1 MLNKMLNATSL
12 DGTTGASIYKD
23 TQHVFSNGDFAKGF
37 VCLKGGFSVPAGASA
52 SLDVLKPISGNINLN
67 DTGKMIL
74 TGDLIFGPNVKIQK
88 GGKIDARNS
97 TIFLNYDLT
106 IPANTGFTITS
117 DTVIDG
123 QGHEIIFGDGNDG
136 GYIWIDGP
144 VGTTLTIRNCII
156 TGLKNYTAGYGS
168 IGFGSNTNQKLI
180 LNEVVAHMAGDYTFV
195 GGLLDFKNFVNL
207 TGTTYN
213 FIYNSEY
220 PLTIKSDSTLFIDNR
235 TFFTYQPILT
245 GQAGAPNANAKLLI
259 MEDKSSKLFL
269 NGCTLYLPLQQGLI
283 LTNGNLIVDHKT
295 NIYGNGAISTS
306 YAYGL
311 AFGNG
316 NSENDLLID
325 IMPGATF
332 EIQETTLHYNNSN

>member
-1 MLNKMLNATSL
+1 
-12 DGTTGASIYKD
+12 
-23 TQHVFSNGDFAKGF
+23 
-37 VCLKGGFSVPAGASA
+37 
-52 SLDVLKPISGNINLN
+52 
-67 DTGKMIL
+67 
-74 TGDLIFGPNVKIQK
+74 
-88 GGKIDARNS
+88 
-97 TIFLNYDLT
+97 
-106 IPANTGFTITS
+106 
-117 DTVIDG
+117 
-123 QGHEIIFGDGNDG
+123 
-136 GYIWIDGP
+136 
-144 VGTTLTIRNCII
+144 
-156 TGLKNYTAGYGS
+156 LKNYTAGYGS